1 MHAIPA
7 AMQPFPFATMHEKG
21 RAKIQKRV
29 SLMQKS
35 FDLNNAGLGSVRA
48 GGHWFI
54 PCKRSLPGNIL
65 PRQQELQSDDSTL
78 TLVSD
83 EGSDCRLSSIYLVS
97 CGLRVRF
104 ERDFLHRLNNSHLN
118 AISSAG
124 YSDIQ
129 AKAIF
134 LSRVNRT
141 PYGSAV
147 ARNRKCEMFT
157 QLHQIAKAD
166 NRILQE
172 YERSYLFDQNQ
183 WLAETDSVVQS
194 LLAVPSSVE
203 QKTEGVA
210 CLKN

>member
-1 MHAIPA
+1 MLLVI
-7 AMQPFPFATMHEKG
+7 
-21 RAKIQKRV
+21 ID
-29 SLMQKS
+29 S
-35 FDLNNAGLGSVRA
+35 GLEM
-48 GGHWFI
+48 FI

-183 WLAETDSVVQS
+183 WLAETDSVMQS